1 MKCIVWAFNECLCV
15 HKYKKKIIPMIF
27 YVNVEVLFLS
37 FFSDMSSDMWP
48 NSWPHDIYFFRIRLS
63 FIIVDHHGS
72 WLIAVDQ
79 KIYAFAVKS
88 RLKPTRPTS
97 LSGDPTTVQI
107 WNLNFDYYRFDVV
120 SKSFRMLC
128 VLIV

>member
-1 MKCIVWAFNECLCV
+1 
-15 HKYKKKIIPMIF
+15 MI
-27 YVNVEVLFLS
+27 
-37 FFSDMSSDMWP
+37 
-48 NSWPHDIYFFRIRLS
+48 
-63 FIIVDHHGS
+63 HGS

-107 WNLNFDYYRFDVV
+107 WNLDFDYYRFDVV
-120 SKSFRMLC
+120 SKSLRMLC
-128 VLIV
+128 VLICLLYTSPSPRDGLLSRMPSSA